1 MQTHLLTSFVVLS
14 TSFSAPVFADVTA
27 ADVWANQQAYLG
39 AIGINASGTLT
50 ADELTDPVFDF
61 VLPMGVA
68 TLQIR
73 TDPVAF
79 EENSDGSVTI
89 TYPSPMIL
97 TFAGGME
104 GEGSMTG
111 TVNVTHDGYTITAS
125 GTPGDVTYASDAR
138 NLRVEIGD
146 LTTDAVDAS
155 DMSIEGFLALD
166 FWTGQSR
173 VTEGNLIR
181 YTSTIEAGTS
191 TADFTISGEGLTSQ
205 NTQTTRPIRSVVN
218 ATLPTGG
225 SDLMN
230 LSGALRDGLNVS
242 IESSGEGSSSEAIT
256 LLEGEVFNS
265 QTTSTGAQTTNLN
278 LSEDGFFVAAE
289 AADFNIVMN
298 DPLLLPGDLEF
309 GLSSISMSY
318 DIPVNRSDD
327 VQNFRLAAG
336 LNGITMDD
344 AIWNL
349 FDPAGQLSRDPAEIS
364 FDVTGT
370 GTSDIDL
377 LDFAALS
384 QLMGPPPIE
393 IDKVTI
399 ESMRIALAG
408 AEATATGAMTFDWT
422 DFETIPGIA
431 RPEGQVVV
439 NLNGA
444 NQLMDALAN
453 MGLLAVDDLM
463 MPRMMLGMF
472 ATPVGDDMLTST
484 LEVNDQGHVI
494 ANGQRLQ

>member
-1 MQTHLLTSFVVLS
+1 MQTRLLTSFIALS
-14 TSFSAPVFADVTA
+14 TSLSAPVFADVTA

-39 AIGINASGTLT
+39 ALGINASGTLT
-50 ADELTDPVFDF
+50 ADTLTDPILNI
-61 VLPMGVA
+61 VLPMAAA
-68 TLQIR
+68 TLQIT
-73 TDPVAF
+73 TDPVTF

-89 TYPSPMIL
+89 SYPSPMTL
-97 TFAGGME
+97 SFAGGVQ

-111 TVNVTHDGYTITAS
+111 TVTVTHDGYTITAT

-138 NLRVEIGD
+138 NLRMEIGD
-146 LTTDAVDAS
+146 LTTDGVDAPGIS
-155 DMSIEGFLALD
+155 VEGFLALD

-173 VTEGNLIR
+173 VTEGNLIT
-181 YTSTIEAGTS
+181 YTSTSEVGTS
-191 TADFTISGEGLTSQ
+191 TADFTIGGEGLTSQ
-205 NTQTTRPIRSVVN
+205 NTQTTLPIRSVVN
-218 ATLPTGG
+218 ATLPMGG

-256 LLEGEVFNS
+256 LLEGELFNS
-265 QTTSTGAQTTNLN
+265 QTTTTGPQIVTLG
-278 LSEDGFFVAAE
+278 LSDAGLVLDGE
-289 AADFNIVMN
+289 AAGFGMVMN
-298 DPLLLPGDLEF
+298 DPLLFPGDLEF
-309 GLSSISMSY
+309 AMEAISATY
-318 DIPVNRSDD
+318 DIPLNASEVEQD
-327 VQNFRLAAG
+327 FRLAVG
-336 LNGITMDD
+336 LNGITMGD

-349 FDPAGQLSRDPAEIS
+349 FDPAGQLSRDPSEIS

-377 LDFAALS
+377 LDFAAMS

-393 IDKVTI
+393 VDQVTI
-399 ESMRIALAG
+399 ESLRIALAG

-422 DFETIPGIA
+422 DFQTIPGIA

-444 NQLMDALAN
+444 NQLMDTLAN
-453 MGLLAVDDLM
+453 MGLFTVDDLM

-472 ATPVGDDMLTST
+472 ATPVGDDMLTSMI
-484 LEVNDQGHVI
+484 EVNDQGHVL

>member
-1 MQTHLLTSFVVLS
+1 MQSRLLTSLLALS
-14 TSFSAPVFADVTA
+14 TALSAPAFADVTA
-27 ADVWANQQAYLG
+27 ADVWANQQAFLG

-50 ADELTDPVFDF
+50 ADTLTNPLFNI

-73 TDPVAF
+73 TDSITF

-89 TYPSPMIL
+89 SYPSPMAL
-97 TFAGGME
+97 TFAGGVQ
-104 GEGSMTG
+104 GEGSTTG
-111 TVNVTHDGYTITAS
+111 TINVTHDGYTITAT
-125 GTPGDVTYASDAR
+125 GTPGDVTYAADAR
-138 NLRVEIGD
+138 NLRMEIGD
-146 LTTDAVDAS
+146 FTTDAADAP
-155 DMSIEGFLALD
+155 DMTVEGFLALD

-173 VTEGNLIR
+173 VTEGNMITH
-181 YTSTIEAGTS
+181 TSTSEVGTS
-191 TADFTISGEGLTSQ
+191 TADFTIAGEGLTSQ
-205 NTQTTRPIRSVVN
+205 SIQTTLPIRSVVN
-218 ATLPTGG
+218 ATLPLGG

-230 LSGALRDGLNVS
+230 LSSALRDGLNVS
-242 IESSGEGSSSEAIT
+242 IDSSGEGSSSETVT

-265 QTTSTGAQTTNLN
+265 QTTSTGPQVAN
-278 LSEDGFFVAAE
+278 LSISEEGVAVLGE
-289 AADFNIVMN
+289 ATDFAMVMN
-298 DPLLLPGDLEF
+298 DQLLFLGDLEF
-309 GLSSISMSY
+309 GISSISANF
-318 DIPVNRSDD
+318 DIPVNASDEEQD
-327 VQNFRLAAG
+327 FQLAVG
-336 LNGITMDD
+336 LNGIAMGD

-349 FDPAGQLSRDPAEIS
+349 FDPAGQLSRDPAEVS

-370 GTSDIDL
+370 GTSSIDL
-377 LDFAALS
+377 LDFAAIS

-393 IDKVTI
+393 VDQVTI
-399 ESMRIALAG
+399 ESLRIALAG

-422 DFETIPGIA
+422 DFQTIPGFA
-431 RPEGQVVV
+431 RPEGQVVI

-453 MGLLAVDDLM
+453 MGLFTIDDLM

-484 LEVNDQGHVI
+484 VEVNEQGHVL